1 MFKDLNKG
9 ALVHIV
15 DSTNI
20 PMYFQGV
27 LSEMSVPYTPQ
38 PQPGQQF
45 NPMFQVVD
53 VTVTVNGSNQVYK
66 GIPYMSEVATH
77 AGMTVSCSQ
86 GALKNVV
93 EGIYRK
99 SIDAIQNVDKHKST
113 ISACETILEQIDPG
127 IAQTKAQ
134 EKKINELQ
142 NEIYELKKG
151 IPTLE
156 EIKELFLQSMNSSA
170 NNVKKEK

>member
-27 LSEMSVPYTPQ
+27 LSEMSMPYTPQ

-45 NPMFQVVD
+45 NAMFQVVD
-53 VTVTVNGSNQVYK
+53 VTVSVNGSNQVYK

-77 AGMTVSCSQ
+77 AGMTISCSQ

-93 EGIYRK
+93 DGIYRK
-99 SIDAIQNVDKHKST
+99 SLDAIQNVDKHRST
-113 ISACETILEQIDPG
+113 ISACEGILEQIDPTT
-127 IAQTKAQ
+127 AQAKAQ
-134 EKKINELQ
+134 EKKIADLQ

-151 IPTLE
+151 IPTIE
-156 EIKELFLQSMNSSA
+156 DIRELLLQSQNSST

>member
-113 ISACETILEQIDPG
+113 ISACENILEQIDPG
-127 IAQTKAQ
+127 IAQAKAQ

-156 EIKELFLQSMNSSA
+156 DIRELFLQSQNSST

>member
-15 DSTNI
+15 DATNI

-27 LSEMSVPYTPQ
+27 LSEMSLPYTPQ

-45 NPMFQVVD
+45 NPMIQVVD

-66 GIPYMSEVATH
+66 GVPCMSEVATH

-86 GALKNVV
+86 GALKNIV

-156 EIKELFLQSMNSSA
+156 EIKELFLQSMNSGT

>member
-20 PMYFQGV
+20 PVYFQGV
-27 LSEMSVPYTPQ
+27 LSEVSLPYTPQ

-45 NPMFQVVD
+45 NMLSQVVD
-53 VTVTVNGSNQVYK
+53 LTVSVNGSNQVFK
-66 GIPYMSEVATH
+66 GVPYMSEIATH

-86 GALKNVV
+86 NALKTVV

-99 SIDAIQNVDKHKST
+99 SLDAIQNVDKHKST
-113 ISACETILEQIDPG
+113 ISACESILEQIDPG
-127 IAQTKAQ
+127 MAQAKAQ
-134 EKKINELQ
+134 EKKIENLQ
-142 NEIYELKKG
+142 NELYELKKA
-151 IPTLE
+151 IPTLD
-156 EIKELFLQSMNSSA
+156 EIRELLLSQNSNV

>member
-53 VTVTVNGSNQVYK
+53 VTVTINGSNQVYK
-66 GIPYMSEVATH
+66 GVPCMSEVATH

-86 GALKNVV
+86 GALKNIV

>member
-27 LSEMSVPYTPQ
+27 LSEMSLPYTPQ

-45 NPMFQVVD
+45 NPMIQVVD

-66 GIPYMSEVATH
+66 GVPCMSEVATH
-77 AGMTVSCSQ
+77 AGMTISCSQ
-86 GALKNVV
+86 GGLKNIV

-99 SIDAIQNVDKHKST
+99 SIDAIQNVDKNKST
-113 ISACETILEQIDPG
+113 ISACEAIMEQIDPG

-142 NEIYELKKG
+142 NELYELKKV
-151 IPTLE
+151 IPTLDD
-156 EIKELFLQSMNSSA
+156 IKELFMQSQNSST

>member
-27 LSEMSVPYTPQ
+27 LSEMSLPYTPQ

-45 NPMFQVVD
+45 NPMIQVVD

-66 GIPYMSEVATH
+66 GVPCMSEVATH

-113 ISACETILEQIDPG
+113 ISACENILEQIDPG

-142 NEIYELKKG
+142 NELYELKKV
-151 IPTLE
+151 IPTLDD
-156 EIKELFLQSMNSSA
+156 IKELFLQSQNSST